1 MFEEY
6 TDNLKQTELFPT
18 GKVFRLLY
26 DNTCNKFKII
36 ANKFNNLEE
45 LRDAF
50 SCDNPTSFFVKQYG
64 YRAENKLYAINKFGY
79 FSVGLVWE
87 VFQWIKATYGSLSV
101 VAMSRN
107 CLNFINDQLTPLKD
121 YVKSH
126 DNGDWTIANISDDS
140 GRNNELKNQG
150 RDPIVFRDYQENSI
164 KRLLCVG
171 YGKGL
176 IEIPTAG
183 GKSLILAN
191 FCWNLHKQ
199 YDRNLRY
206 LLLVPN
212 KQLVSQMYSDFIDYG
227 YEPTKVTKFT
237 AGLKK
242 NEAYNPN
249 AQVIIA
255 NRQYVFKHK
264 DQIPKIDVL
273 ICDEVHQCL
282 ADATYE
288 FIESLNCKIKIGC
301 SGTIPRDKFNR
312 WKILGLFSRIVYQ
325 EDITTLQQ
333 KGYISKLK
341 ITLLKITDKV
351 VEEDSNLLFNLHTT
365 RKYRPDE
372 NGYSDIAFDDASK
385 AEHEYFAKHY
395 KDLYQPVF
403 NYVKSLSSNTLILFD
418 RIEIGQNLFEYAKEL
433 YDNKNVFYIDGSI
446 DVKVRE
452 DIRSAFEKS
461 DGNLLFAQTATF
473 STGINIKRLT
483 NLIFLTGSKS
493 FSQVLQSIGRTL
505 RLHDSKTEAHLID
518 ISWNFKYSRKHL
530 NERLKIYKDA
540 YHKKPDEVLK
550 FEI

>member
-6 TDNLKQTELFPT
+6 TDNLNNIELFPD
-18 GKVFRLLY
+18 GKIFRIFY

-36 ANKFNNLEE
+36 ANCMSNLEN
-45 LRDAF
+45 LRNVF
-50 SCDNPTSFFVKQYG
+50 SCDNPNSFFIKQYG

-79 FSVGLVWE
+79 FSVGLIWE
-87 VFQWIKATYGSLSV
+87 IFKWVKNTYGSLNV
-101 VAMSRN
+101 VAFSKN
-107 CLNFINDQLTPLKD
+107 CLKFINEQLTPLKE

-126 DNGDWTIANISDDS
+126 DNGDWKIANISEDS

-150 RDPIVFRDYQENSI
+150 KNPIQFRDYQENSI
-164 KRLLCVG
+164 KKLLCVG

-199 YDRNLRY
+199 YNRNLKY

-227 YEPTKVTKFT
+227 YDPSKITKFT

-242 NEAYNPN
+242 NEAYNKN
-249 AQVIIA
+249 AQIIIA
-255 NRQYVFKHK
+255 NRQYLFLHK
-264 DQIPKIDVL
+264 DQLPKIDVL
-273 ICDEVHQCL
+273 ICDEVHTCL
-282 ADATYE
+282 STQMHE
-288 FIESLNCKIKIGC
+288 FIESLNAPIKIGC
-301 SGTIPRDKFNR
+301 SGTIPRDKWNK
-312 WKILGLFSRIVYQ
+312 WQILGMFSRIVYQ

-341 ITLLKITDKV
+341 ITLLKIIDKV
-351 VEEDSNLLFNLHTT
+351 VEADTNLLFNLHTT
-365 RKYRPDE
+365 RKYKPDE
-372 NGYSDIAFDDASK
+372 MGFSDIAFDEANK

-395 KDLYQPVF
+395 KDLYKPVF
-403 NYVKSLSSNTLILFD
+403 NYVKSLNTNTLILFD
-418 RIEIGQNLFEYAKEL
+418 RLEIGQNLFKYAKEL
-433 YDNKNVFYIDGSI
+433 YENKNVFYIDGSI
-446 DVKVRE
+446 DVKIRE
-452 DIRSAFEKS
+452 DIRASFEQS
-461 DGNLLFAQTATF
+461 DGNLLFAQVSTF
-473 STGINIKRLT
+473 STGINIKRLN

-505 RLHDSKTEAHLID
+505 RLYDTKTEAHLID
-518 ISWNFKYSRKHL
+518 VSYNFKYSRKHL
-530 NERLKIYKDA
+530 NERLKIYRDA
-540 YHKKPDEVLK
+540 YHKKPDEVFK